1 MKFFVALTL
10 LSFSSI
16 SFADFKCNKS
26 VDPKRV
32 VLFVDT
38 NDSPKEIEG
47 AAKAACERG
56 ESFRKFPDKTRKEL
70 DEIPWDS
77 KHDLVSPSTLNREV
91 ASLAKQDIAV
101 TSMVV
106 SGHDGGGRVHGDH
119 GEVDKYAVISAMKKA
134 YKGKKHLLNEM
145 KSVFMWGCWSMGPS
159 EVEVWKKELPNLKLT
174 AGFMDMG
181 PLNTTEA
188 SHSVL
193 NGLLVKEKSLIAEA
207 DAKKLKR
214 AIQGIPN
221 INVTLASVYTEAA
234 CGDMMYYKTEGDNEE
249 DPDVTRDN
257 PLFARGTHFV
267 DYNESF
273 DCKAMAKGIEEKRK
287 ELLKYYYGQV
297 PLPEDKPGS
306 PIREIYSFLRH
317 AAKCLPPNHILNAD
331 RIFLLRFYN
340 EVKQNFAKTFDHEIT
355 YANKEYVGLNS
366 LLKNGPKNAD
376 RTALMKYMA
385 KHKGKYFNPRYANLK
400 GKSRKEIQDMIS
412 YLDGLVK
419 QPYARDPRNEGYFGG
434 LKRLRNAMDKYL
446 FQLDPKCMNFM
457 EWHEVTDRPPYPLC
471 PI

>member
-1 MKFFVALTL
+1 MKNFVALIL
-10 LSFSSI
+10 LGFSSQ
-16 SFADFKCNKS
+16 SFADFNCNKS

-38 NDSPKEIEG
+38 NNSPKEIEG

-56 ESFRKFPDKTRKEL
+56 ESFRKFPDKTKQEL
-70 DEIPWDS
+70 DEIPWRD
-77 KHDLVSPSTLNREV
+77 KLDLVSTSTLNREL
-91 ASLAKQDIAV
+91 ASMAKQNIAV

-106 SGHDGGGRVHGDH
+106 SGHDGGGRVHGHH
-119 GEVDKYAVISAMKKA
+119 GGVTKFDVISGMKKA
-134 YKGKKHLLNEM
+134 YHGKQHLLNEM

-193 NGLLVKEKSLIAEA
+193 KGLLVKEKALVAEA

-221 INVTLASVYTEAA
+221 INVTLASVYTDAA
-234 CGDMMYYKTEGDNEE
+234 CGDMMYYQTQGDS
-249 DPDVTRDN
+249 DDN
-257 PLFARGTHFV
+257 RGSGGENSLFTSGTHFV
-267 DYNESF
+267 DF
-273 DCKAMAKGIEEKRK
+273 DENFSCKGMAKQIENNRK
-287 ELLKYYYGQV
+287 ELIKYFYGEK

-306 PIREIYSFLRH
+306 EIREIYSFIRH
-317 AAKCLPPNHILNAD
+317 TAKCHTENHIMNAD
-331 RIFLLRFYN
+331 RIFLLRFY
-340 EVKQNFAKTFDHEIT
+340 EQVKANFGMRFHSEIGA
-355 YANKEYVGLNS
+355 ANKEYVAIND
-366 LLKNGPKNAD
+366 LLKKSENSDEKKAFQAYLKHNG
-376 RTALMKYMA
+376 T
-385 KHKGKYFNPRYANLK
+385 KYFNPRFENLK
-400 GKSRKEIQDMIS
+400 GKSRKEILSMVS

-419 QPYARDPRNEGYFGG
+419 QPFAKEHPKNFAA
-434 LKRLRNAMDKYL
+434 LKKMRNAMDTYL
-446 FQLDPKCMNFM
+446 FQLNPKCMDFM
-457 EWHEVTDRPPYPLC
+457 RWHEVFPGNVPDTKC